1 MRRVLN
7 FDQYV
12 SLNESEETTTRKVP
26 RKHFI
31 LDGASSAG
39 KSSALK
45 NLDDSWCVLAVDS
58 FYNVMFEEIGNE
70 DFGNTGK
77 PVISEIYPGCP
88 YGYSKPDDPNW
99 EKAARW
105 YMAQEAM
112 YGKIMQEGLKDATG
126 NTFGK
131 PADRDKVIY
140 DDVEGT
146 IMDMFVAGDRPK
158 WLLVHAPIDH
168 TIANV
173 KRRGDRPL
181 DGVLK
186 NSYCFKYLAIPEPGG
201 IDPEKSW
208 TSEEIEGMLPKA
220 AWVKE
225 FLYNLGIEKDGK
237 KYWIYPKKQPQGE
250 YDVVINTRGDN
261 GEQKSISEIAGE
273 AKEKF
278 EL

>member
-105 YMAQEAM
+105 YMSQEAM

-208 TSEEIEGMLPKA
+208 TAEEIEGMLPKA

>member
-12 SLNESEETTTRKVP
+12 SLNESGETSTRKVP

-77 PVISEIYPGCP
+77 PGISEIYPGCP

-186 NSYCFKYLAIPEPGG
+186 NSYCFKYMALPEPGG

-208 TSEEIEGMLPKA
+208 TAEEIEEMLPKA

-250 YDVVINTRGDN
+250 YDVVINTRDGKGD
-261 GEQKSISEIAGE
+261 QKTIGEIAKE
-273 AKEKF
+273 AKQKF
-278 EL
+278 EM